1 MPARPRLR
9 PVNRLF
15 GAGLILLLAAPLA
28 AAEKPRY
35 TASEV
40 FDQMLKAQEGRAWWT
55 AKVVKV
61 EGPIKGNKTTSS
73 EGLFSVKPG
82 GLARLDIQK
91 PSPGLILS
99 DGKLLWVEL
108 TEVSQVMRY
117 NAAKLKESG
126 NFFLDLPSSIRH
138 YAKASQRR
146 LFVPGE
152 GFNPAQVCALELL
165 PLHPSQAGFERLR
178 VWVDEDRWAVLRVQL
193 DYGGTRSDV
202 RFDDIKIGERAAVAA
217 GTVKD
222 LDPALFHYQPPK
234 GFEIFDL
241 DL

>member
-1 MPARPRLR
+1 
-9 PVNRLF
+9 VNRLR
-15 GAGLILLLAAPLA
+15 GACLALLLAGPVA
-28 AAEKPRY
+28 AADKPRY
-35 TASEV
+35 TAPEV
-40 FDQMLKAQEGRAWWT
+40 FDQMLQAQETRAWWT
-55 AKVVKV
+55 AKVLKS
-61 EGPIKGNKTTSS
+61 EGPIKGGKPVAS
-73 EGLFSVKPG
+73 EGLLSVKPG

-99 DGKLLWVEL
+99 DGKSLWVEL
-108 TEVSQVMRY
+108 PEVSQVMRY
-117 NAAKLKESG
+117 NAAKLRESG

-146 LFVPGE
+146 LFPPGE
-152 GFNPAQVCALELL
+152 GFDPARDCALELL

-178 VWVDEDRWAVLRVQL
+178 VWVDEGRWVILRVQL

-202 RFDDIKIGERAAVAA
+202 AFSDIKTGEQDALSA
-217 GTVKD
+217 GVEKD
-222 LDPALFHYQPPK
+222 LDPALFHYKPPP

>member
-1 MPARPRLR
+1 
-9 PVNRLF
+9 VNSLCW
-15 GAGLILLLAAPLA
+15 GSLLLLLAAPAA

-35 TASEV
+35 TAPEV

-55 AKVVKV
+55 AKVVKS
-61 EGPIKGNKTTSS
+61 EGPLQGGKSSTS
-73 EGLFSVKPG
+73 EGLLSVKPG

-108 TEVSQVMRY
+108 PEVSQVMRY

-138 YAKASQRR
+138 YAKSSQRR
-146 LFVPGE
+146 LFLPGE
-152 GFNPAQVCALELL
+152 GFDPTQVCALELL
-165 PLHPSQAGFERLR
+165 PLQPSQAGFERLR
-178 VWVDEDRWAVLRVQL
+178 VWVDEGRWAVLRVQL

-202 RFDDIKIGERAAVAA
+202 RFDDIKIAEQAAVAA

>member
-1 MPARPRLR
+1 MRTLLGLALAVPA
-9 PVNRLF
+9 F
-15 GAGLILLLAAPLA
+15 AAD
-28 AAEKPRY
+28 KPRY
-35 TASEV
+35 TAAEV
-40 FDQMLKAQEGRAWWT
+40 FDQMLKAQEARAWWT
-55 AKVVKV
+55 AKVTKV
-61 EGPIKGNKTTSS
+61 EGPIQGGKSTTS

-91 PSPGLILS
+91 PSPGMILS

-108 TEVSQVMRY
+108 PEVSQVMRY

-152 GFNPAQVCALELL
+152 GFDPARDCALELL

-178 VWVDEDRWAVLRVQL
+178 VWVDEDRWVILRVQL

-202 RFDDIKIGERAAVAA
+202 RFDDIKIGEQAAVAA

-222 LDPALFHYQPPK
+222 LDPALFRYQPPK